1 MPCGDGL
8 LVTDRRID
16 KQADRETEF
25 LELVSRTDMSE
36 NIYSNEMS
44 IEELN
49 RGDKVERVVEIYEST
64 DTIRYHDLNTEVKGG
79 EPEETKLRRKQQTEQ
94 GGDTHLVENRRYRL
108 AAVGLGL
115 VLLCVLLLTAIIL
128 LCIKLNNLTGERN
141 QLQTSYTNLT
151 AERDQLQTS
160 NTNLTAERDQLQTS
174 NTNLTAERDQYKKQ
188 LSETVHLSQQ
198 GWRIF
203 NTSLYYVSTEK
214 KNWTES
220 RNDCNQRQSGLLIIN
235 SKEEQE
241 FIITNLS
248 SSPVWIGLSDGES
261 EGVWKWVDRSNLI
274 TGFWYAGEPNGN
286 RKENC
291 VIYGFVSDPVKNW
304 ADFSCNNQF
313 MWICERS
320 LLSPK

>member
-49 RGDKVERVVEIYEST
+49 RGDKVERVVEIYE
-64 DTIRYHDLNTEVKGG
+64 
-79 EPEETKLRRKQQTEQ
+79 
-94 GGDTHLVENRRYRL
+94 
-108 AAVGLGL
+108 
-115 VLLCVLLLTAIIL
+115 
-128 LCIKLNNLTGERN
+128 N

-160 NTNLTAERDQLQTS
+160 NTNLTAERDQLQTRS
-174 NTNLTAERDQYKKQ
+174 KKYT
-188 LSETVHLSQQ
+188 LCVSKCIKGILQ

-203 NTSLYYVSTEK
+203 NTSLYYVSSEMK
-214 KNWTES
+214 SWTES
-220 RNDCNQRQSGLLIIN
+220 RNDCKKRGSDPLMIN
-235 SKEEQE
+235 SREEQV
-241 FIITNLS
+241 FINTLRKDQM
-248 SSPVWIGLSDGES
+248 VWIGLSDGET
-261 EGVWKWVDRSNLI
+261 EGVWKWVDGSELI
-274 TGFWYAGEPNGN
+274 TGFWRPGEPNSYGD
-286 RKENC
+286 EDC
-291 VIYGFVSDPVKNW
+291 VITGYGSDPVKNW